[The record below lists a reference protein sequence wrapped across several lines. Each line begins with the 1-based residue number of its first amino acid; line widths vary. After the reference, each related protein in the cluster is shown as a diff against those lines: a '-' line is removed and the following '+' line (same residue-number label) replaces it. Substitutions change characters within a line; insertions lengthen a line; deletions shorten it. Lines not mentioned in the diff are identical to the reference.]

1 MKLNKHGYFYLVWMA
16 IFIAIPL
23 LMVVYF
29 AFTTGDSQSISS
41 FSFSVEN
48 FKRFFTPMYLEVLN
62 KSIQL
67 ALISTFICLLLGYPV
82 AYIISKEKIQYRNV
96 LILLFVI
103 PMWMNFLLR
112 TYAWLSLLETN
123 NGFINVILRTV
134 GLPTLNIIGTP
145 NAIILGMVYNFLP
158 FMVLPIYNAL
168 TRIDPY
174 VLEAAYDLGAN
185 EVKRLIKVV
194 LPLSLPGIMSGITM
208 VFMPAVTSF
217 VIPNLLGSGKVNL
230 IGNLI
235 EQQFLMTFDWGFGA
249 ALSFVLMVI
258 ILISMGILRRFDG
271 DMEGGTG
278 VW

>member
-1 MKLNKHGYFYLVWMA
+1 MNRKVLATPYLLWMVL
-16 IFIAIPL
+16 FIIVPL
-23 LMVVYF
+23 LMILYY
-29 AFTTGDSQSISS
+29 AFTVTEQGTT
-41 FSFSVEN
+41 V
-48 FKRFFTPMYLEVLN
+48 FTLAQMSRTIDPIYLNALW
-62 KSIQL
+62 KSL
-67 ALISTFICLLLGYPV
+67 VYAGVSTLICLVLAYPL
-82 AYIISKEKIQYRNV
+82 AMILSKYASSGSATLFIF
-96 LILLFVI
+96 IL

-123 NGFINVILRTV
+123 NGFINVVLRSL
-134 GLPTLNIIGTP
+134 GLPTISIIGTP

-168 TRIDPY
+168 TRIDPF

-185 EVKRLIKVV
+185 NIQRLMKVI

-235 EQQFLMTFDWGFGA
+235 EQQFLMTYDWGFGA

-258 ILISMGILRRFDG
+258 ILFSMGILKRFDS
-271 DMEGGTG
+271 DMEGETG